1 MFSLLTI
8 ILLTLSFSFS
18 IIFLYIFL
26 YHTNSFVSSL
36 NHYLVNKLCNITFK
50 IRKCFCTLSET
61 ERNRLSKKPRLDT
74 TDNNSNNNSPIFN
87 IKVPSTIQAKSNG
100 RMAFAPLF
108 EEERQKN
115 VDRFFKMVKPST
127 NQKLFVDKF
136 DKEPILPNV
145 RSSGRSGINSIVPFS
160 TIKVKSSGL
169 QPERRQL

>member
-1 MFSLLTI
+1 MC
-8 ILLTLSFSFS
+8 
-18 IIFLYIFL
+18 Y
-26 YHTNSFVSSL
+26 
-36 NHYLVNKLCNITFK
+36 TF
-50 IRKCFCTLSET
+50 SET

-74 TDNNSNNNSPIFN
+74 TDNNNGNNNNSPIFN

-127 NQKLFVDKF
+127 NQNIFVDNF

-145 RSSGRSGINSIVPFS
+145 RSSGRSGINAIVPFLS
-160 TIKVKSSGL
+160 IKV
-169 QPERRQL
+169 